1 MDFALDEVF
10 AGVAFAMDTGWQMFG
25 KNSNICSIMAGLL
38 SVGGCMVLLEQAFEF
53 PQGLFEE

>member
-1 MDFALDEVF
+1 ML
-10 AGVAFAMDTGWQMFG
+10 G
-25 KNSNICSIMAGLL
+25 KNSNICSISAGLL